1 MLLEREPELTVVRKA
16 VLEVESGQGALLLID
31 GQPGT
36 GTTALLREL
45 VATGE
50 ETGARVLRC
59 GGARSERRLPLG
71 VVRQLVL
78 PLLASEKDLIPA
90 ASREMLAPV
99 SGGAGLDPG
108 EDIGIDM
115 LVSVLHGLHTALA
128 ELAATRTVLLVVD
141 DLHRV
146 DEASLRALAFLAAR
160 LDGMR
165 LLIGAVLQEGTGT
178 RSPMIREIECVATR
192 RLHARALSAEAT
204 ATLVTTR
211 FGDTCAPEFADAC
224 HELTGGRPKE
234 LRVLLD
240 RALAQRLRGR
250 AAEVPR
256 IRALGGTFRRERL
269 LFLLRRDPAA
279 DTFAKAVVVLAD
291 HATEDLVAR
300 LSGLSR
306 DECAAA
312 RAVLRQA
319 GLLSGTG
326 RPEACD
332 PTMARVIEES
342 LSAEESSR
350 LYRAAAVLLE
360 ESGAAPE
367 AIAAQ
372 LLHVDRLRDCWEIDQ
387 LRAAAVAA
395 RRRGAWGV
403 AVRYLRR
410 ALQDLPAEG
419 RERADVLV
427 ELAAVELVTLPD
439 SAVRHL
445 AQAARLMPDHR
456 SRAEVLSWA
465 PLHMTGGGPLAGLIH
480 DVFGRFG
487 EVAAPHGYDRDMALR
502 LEARSRFARF
512 EDPDALTSAMKRLAE
527 LGGGAAP
534 VGWEGCAEREL
545 RVVLL
550 QSAALTGRLGSVEVV
565 RMARKLLDH
574 EPTNSD
580 QMSASL
586 QMLPW
591 ILLAADAGDA
601 VSSWLDAALTH
612 VRRQGKP
619 ELTAVV
625 EAQRS
630 VVLLGRGHVAKAREC
645 ALLGFTL
652 AERDRPE
659 TKRMASIALGT
670 VALELQDFSLIN
682 RVLAAIGPGTD
693 LAAVG
698 SGTDLSTVMLR
709 RNLRG
714 DLAAAR
720 GDLPAALA
728 QFLDCGRLLD
738 RAGWRNPATSR
749 WLVSAALL
757 HHRLGE
763 AVEAIELSEELHR
776 RALAWGAPTMLGRA
790 LRVRGMVTDGP
801 RGVESL
807 RQAAEV
813 LRDVDSRQEFSRT
826 LIVLGKRV
834 QKETPVEGDRL
845 LARGRRLARQLR
857 TSAPGEWAGGL
868 VRAVTPASAAV
879 ARSVLTSAEATVAE
893 LAARGRSNQE
903 IAGELDITRRAV
915 EKHLTGCY
923 RKLDVGG
930 RAELAEALGVHHR
943 GE

>member
-16 VLEVESGQGALLLID
+16 VLEVESGEGALLLIG

-45 VATGE
+45 MTTGE
-50 ETGARVLRC
+50 AAGARVLRC
-59 GGARSERRLPLG
+59 AGAQSERSFPLG

-78 PLLASEKDLIPA
+78 PLLASREELIPA
-90 ASREMLAPV
+90 ASRAMLAPV
-99 SGGAGLDPG
+99 SGEAGLDPAQ
-108 EDIGIDM
+108 DIGIDM

-141 DLHRV
+141 DLHWV

-165 LLIGAVLQEGTGT
+165 LLIGAVLQDGRGT
-178 RSPMIREIECVATR
+178 RDPMIREIACAATR
-192 RLHARALSAEAT
+192 SLHVRVLSAEAT
-204 ATLVTTR
+204 ATLVTAR
-211 FGDTCAPEFADAC
+211 FGATCAPEFVTAC

-250 AAEVPR
+250 AAEVPGL
-256 IRALGGTFRRERL
+256 RALGGTFRRERL

-279 DTFAKAVVVLAD
+279 DAFAKAVVVLAD
-291 HATEDLVAR
+291 QATEELVAR
-300 LSGLSR
+300 LSGLGR
-306 DECAAA
+306 DERAAA
-312 RAVLRQA
+312 RTVLRQA

-326 RPEACD
+326 RPEVRE
-332 PTMARVIEES
+332 PEMARAVVES

-360 ESGAAPE
+360 ECGAAPE

-372 LLHVDRLRDCWEIDQ
+372 LLHVDILRDCWEIDQ

-395 RRRGAWGV
+395 RRRGAWGP

-427 ELAAVELVTLPD
+427 ELAAVELVTVPD

-445 AQAARLMPDHR
+445 TQAARLMPDHR
-456 SRAEVLSWA
+456 SRAEVLSWI
-465 PLHMTGGGPLAGLIH
+465 PLQMTGGDQLAGLVH
-480 DVFGRFG
+480 DVSDRFG
-487 EVAAPHGYDRDMALR
+487 ELAAPDGYDRDMALR
-502 LEARSRFARF
+502 LEARSRFARL
-512 EDPDALTSAMKRLAE
+512 EDPDALTSALARLAE
-527 LGGGAAP
+527 LGGDAAP

-550 QSAALTGRLGSVEVV
+550 QSAALTGRIGSAEVV
-565 RMARKLLDH
+565 RIARKLLDH
-574 EPTNSD
+574 EPTNTERI
-580 QMSASL
+580 SAPL

-612 VRRQGKP
+612 IRRQGKP
-619 ELTAVV
+619 ELTALV

-630 VVLLGRGHVAKAREC
+630 VILLGRGDVAKAREC

-652 AERDRPE
+652 AERERPE
-659 TKRMASIALGT
+659 TKRMAAVALGT
-670 VALELQDFSLIN
+670 VALELQDLSLLN
-682 RVLAAIGPGTD
+682 RVLEAVGPSTD
-693 LAAVG
+693 LV
-698 SGTDLSTVMLR
+698 TFMLR

-738 RAGWRNPATSR
+738 RAGWCHPATAR
-749 WLVSAALL
+749 WQVSAALL
-757 HHRLGE
+757 LHRLGRAGE
-763 AVEAIELSEELHR
+763 ATELSDEYHR
-776 RALAWGAPTMLGRA
+776 RALTWGAPTMLGRA

-807 RQAAEV
+807 RQSVEV
-813 LRDVDSRQEFSRT
+813 LRDVDSRLELSRT

-834 QKETPVEGDRL
+834 QEEAPVEGDRL

-857 TSAPGEWAGGL
+857 TSVPGEWAGGL

-879 ARSVLTSAEATVAE
+879 ARSALTRAEATVAE

-923 RKLDVGG
+923 RKLDVDG
-930 RAELAEALGVHHR
+930 RASLAEALGVHQR